1 MQSGAVSA
9 ILLHSTPFQDQKL
22 LLDFLVEGQ
31 GRVRAVGRRPA
42 KNKGGRSNWSL
53 FCRYWLEL
61 SGQSELKTVRK
72 LEEQSSALQLG
83 GDWLFCGLYLNELTC
98 RLFPA
103 QMAAETL
110 YQIYTES
117 LQALWQLQQLAAE
130 RPAMEVVLRQ
140 TELAYLQELG
150 LIADITADSCGA
162 PLAVDA
168 YYQWYAEVGFVRA
181 ATGFAGA
188 DLLAIAAGDWQE
200 RSLRAAKQLCRL
212 WLSPLL
218 GKTPLH
224 SRSLF
229 ARDHD
234 S

>member
-1 MQSGAVSA
+1 M
-9 ILLHSTPFQDQKL
+9 
-22 LLDFLVEGQ
+22 
-31 GRVRAVGRRPA
+31 
-42 KNKGGRSNWSL
+42 
-53 FCRYWLEL
+53 
-61 SGQSELKTVRK
+61 
-72 LEEQSSALQLG
+72 
-83 GDWLFCGLYLNELTC
+83 
-98 RLFPA
+98 
-103 QMAAETL
+103 
-110 YQIYTES
+110 
-117 LQALWQLQQLAAE
+117 QQLAAE